1 MSVQDKYR
9 VLENA
14 FPEMLQGIGALI
26 QKAKIHNRFESV
38 HLSTEELQLLQKAK
52 ELSEVAILERWG
64 EQGDQDFK
72 ALCSTHFDIASQ
84 LPNDLKEE
92 YVLYEYIKL
101 ISCAYLG
108 ENWHMARQFIKQ
120 KMDELTS
127 IETKKSWNIRLLQK
141 SFLAL
146 IYLIKK
152 DNWKNVDR
160 AVTIIEEL
168 RAEQADFEASFL
180 SDQDGDVKPLASAEL
195 VSLYHFAKCI
205 ELVGTY
211 VLNGRPLEVETQLK
225 YHMGYSNEYASI
237 SQNITL
243 ELLLNYFEALAIKLI
258 RNTIWYST
266 RGINT
271 RVSAFNNHIS
281 EKADQGIFELLYPQ
295 REAIL
300 ESELLNPAH
309 NAIVVN
315 LPTSSGKTLIAE
327 YRILM
332 ALNQFAAEG
341 GWVAYVV
348 PTRALVNQI
357 YIDLKRDL
365 GPIGVKVEKVSGA
378 LDLDGF
384 EEALL
389 EQDLENPQDPQFDI
403 LVTTYE
409 KLHLMIR
416 QGYGTQDQRPLVLA
430 VVDEAHNIEDEHRGL
445 NLELLLTTI
454 KNDCEQGNFLLMT
467 PDVINSDEIS
477 KWLGG
482 DRGKPIH
489 LSLHWWQPNERVIG
503 ALKAEGSKRK
513 YDIKLKTLLSN
524 KGTFQVDEDILLA
537 EIEEGPMPISQ
548 FFGGNGNK
556 KKFSSLIATETLDIN
571 EPVVVL
577 ARYPG
582 DTFDIAKFLYEN
594 TTNEFEL
601 DTEVE
606 LVRKYVQD
614 EMGEKFPLVE
624 LLKKRIAVHSS
635 VLPDEIKLLI
645 EDLMGKGKL
654 QALVATT
661 TIAQGIN
668 FPISSVV
675 ISSHHYPARGFSKK
689 MPVRDFWNLAG
700 RVGRAGQNS
709 LGWVGFALKNNE
721 ELSEIAQ
728 YVKTAADDLKSQL
741 VNMINTALANPEIR
755 FEQWLF
761 RDPKWSGLLQ
771 YISHLY
777 KQSDDLSELISQLEQ
792 KLQSTFGYNELNDAQ
807 KSYLKENFRNYA
819 LSITSRDA
827 ALADAT
833 GFSTISLRWL
843 MSQLKDANLNIDDW
857 RSEQLFSQQ
866 NQSMKKLVDMM
877 LNTPEVRKEME
888 DAAPGGDPTD
898 MSSLSWLII
907 DWVNG
912 QSISYLASKYFSNLD
927 QAKAIEKCS
936 KALYRNIAHAATWG
950 LAAMQKMSESGI
962 NWKELS
968 EMNKRRLQNLPAMIH
983 YGVNTDEA
991 ILLRKNSIPRSI
1003 ATRLGELYHAEF
1015 GGEIFNQSSNEITE
1029 WIANL
1034 RNESWEE
1041 VKPTGSALT
1050 GSDYKKVWQKLTGM
1064 EDIS

>member
-14 FPEMLQGIGALI
+14 FPEMLEGIGALI
-26 QKAKIHNRFESV
+26 QKAKISNRFESV
-38 HLSTEELQLLQKAK
+38 RLSGEELQLLEKAK
-52 ELSEVAILERWG
+52 ELSEVAILERW
-64 EQGDQDFK
+64 EDKNDDFK
-72 ALCSTHFDIASQ
+72 AMCSTHFDIASQ
-84 LPNDLKEE
+84 LPIDMNEE
-92 YVLYEYIKL
+92 YLFYEYIKL

-120 KMDELTS
+120 KLGELTS
-127 IETKKSWNIRLLQK
+127 IEPNGNWNIRLMQK

-146 IYLIKK
+146 VYLVKK
-152 DNWKNVDR
+152 DNWEDVDH
-160 AVTIIEEL
+160 AVKTIEEL
-168 RAEQADFEASFL
+168 RGEQEDFEFSFL
-180 SDQDGDVKPLASAEL
+180 SEQSDNSKPLASAEL
-195 VSLYHFAKCI
+195 VSLYHFAKSV
-205 ELVGTY
+205 ELVGKY
-211 VLNGRPLEVETQLK
+211 VLNGRPTEVETQLN
-225 YHMGYSNEYASI
+225 YHLNYSKEYASL
-237 SQNITL
+237 SHNITL
-243 ELLLNYFEALAIKLI
+243 ELLLQFFEALATKLI

-266 RGINT
+266 RGINS

-281 EKADQGIFELLYPQ
+281 ERADQGIFELLYPQ

-300 ESELLNPAH
+300 EGELLNPAH

-315 LPTSSGKTLIAE
+315 LPTSSGKTMIAE

-389 EQDLENPQDPQFDI
+389 EKDLENPQQPQFDV

-416 QGYGTQDQRPLVLA
+416 QGYGVQEQRPLVLA

-454 KNDCEQGNFLLMT
+454 KNDCEKGNFLLMT
-467 PDVINSDEIS
+467 PDIINSDEIAN
-477 KWLGG
+477 WLGG
-482 DRGKPIH
+482 DRGKKIQ

-503 ALKAEGSKRK
+503 ALLAEGSRRK

-524 KGTFQVDEDILLA
+524 KGTFKVDEDIMLA

-548 FFGGNGNK
+548 FYGGNGNK
-556 KKFSSLIATETLDIN
+556 KKFSSLIAAEILDIK
-571 EPVVVL
+571 EPSVIL
-577 ARYPG
+577 ARNPG
-582 DTFDIAKFLYEN
+582 DTFDIAQILCEN
-594 TTNEFEL
+594 STNEFEE
-601 DTEVE
+601 DAEVE
-606 LVRKYVQD
+606 LVRRFIQD
-614 EMGEKFPLVE
+614 ELGEDFPLVE

-668 FPISSVV
+668 FPISSV
-675 ISSHHYPARGFSKK
+675 IMSTHFYPFGKE

-700 RVGRAGQNS
+700 RVGRAGQSS
-709 LGWVGFALKNNE
+709 LGWVGFALKNDDE
-721 ELSEIAQ
+721 RSKIAE
-728 YVKTAADDLKSQL
+728 YVKKAADHLKSQL
-741 VNMINTALANPEIR
+741 ARMVEVALSRPDIP
-755 FEQWLF
+755 FENWLF
-761 RDPKWSGLLQ
+761 YDAKWSGLLQ
-771 YISHLY
+771 YISHLH
-777 KQSDDLSELISQLEQ
+777 KQSEDLSILISQLEQ
-792 KLQSTFGYNELNDAQ
+792 KLQSTFGYSGLNEAQ
-807 KSYLKENFRNYA
+807 KNYLRENVREYARN
-819 LSITSRDA
+819 INPRDA
-827 ALADAT
+827 ALADET
-833 GFSTISLRWL
+833 GFSTVSLRRL
-843 MSQLKDANLNIDDW
+843 MGKLRDANLNGDDW
-857 RSEQLFSQQ
+857 RSDQLFSEQ

-877 LNTPEVRKEME
+877 LDTPEVQKAME

-898 MSSLSWLII
+898 MTSLSRLII

-912 QSISYLASKYFSNLD
+912 QDISYLADKYFSNLD

-950 LAAMQKMSESGI
+950 IAAMQKMSESGI
-962 NWKELS
+962 DWDSLS
-968 EMNKRRLQNLPAMIH
+968 ETDIRKLQNLPAMIH

-991 ILLRKNSIPRSI
+991 VLMRKNSVPRSI
-1003 ATRLGELYHAEF
+1003 ATRLGELYNAEF
-1015 GGEIFNQSSNEITE
+1015 GGEIFNQNTNDITNWIRKLDNET
-1029 WIANL
+1029 
-1034 RNESWEE
+1034 WEE
-1041 VKPTGSALT
+1041 VRPSNSVLS
-1050 GSDYKKVWQKLTGM
+1050 GSDYRKVWHKLTGV
-1064 EDIS
+1064 EE

>member
-14 FPEMLQGIGALI
+14 FPEMLEGIGALI
-26 QKAKIHNRFESV
+26 QKAKICNRFESV
-38 HLSTEELQLLQKAK
+38 HLSDQELELLEKAK
-52 ELSEVAILERWG
+52 ELSEVAILEHWD
-64 EQGDQDFK
+64 DQSNDFK

-84 LPNDLKEE
+84 LPIELDDE
-92 YVLYEYIKL
+92 YLFYEYIKL
-101 ISCAYLG
+101 ICCAYLG

-127 IETKKSWNIRLLQK
+127 IEPNGNWNIRLLQK

-152 DNWKNVDR
+152 DDWEDVDR
-160 AVTIIEEL
+160 AVKTIEEL
-168 RAEQADFEASFL
+168 RGEQEDFETSFL
-180 SDQDGDVKPLASAEL
+180 SSKSENSKPLASAEL
-195 VSLYHFAKCI
+195 VSLYHFAKSV
-205 ELVGTY
+205 ELVGKY
-211 VLNGRPLEVETQLK
+211 VLNGRPTEVETQLN
-225 YHMGYSNEYASI
+225 YHLNYSKEYASL
-237 SQNITL
+237 SRNVML
-243 ELLLNYFEALAIKLI
+243 ELLLQYFEALANKLI

-266 RGINT
+266 KGINS
-271 RVSAFNNHIS
+271 RISAFNKHIS

-300 ESELLNPAH
+300 EEGLLNPAH
-309 NAIVVN
+309 NAVVVN
-315 LPTSSGKTLIAE
+315 LPTSSGKTMIAE

-389 EQDLENPQDPQFDI
+389 EKDLEDPQHPQFDV

-416 QGYGTQDQRPLVLA
+416 QGYGVQEQRPLVLA

-445 NLELLLTTI
+445 NLELLLSTI
-454 KNDCEQGNFLLMT
+454 KNDCEKGNFLLMT
-467 PDVINSDEIS
+467 PDVVNSNEIAN
-477 KWLGG
+477 WLGG

-503 ALKAEGSKRK
+503 ALLAEGSRRK

-524 KGTFQVDEDILLA
+524 KGTFKVDEDIVLA

-548 FFGGNGNK
+548 FYGGNGNK
-556 KKFSSLIATETLDIN
+556 KKFSSLLASEIVDIR
-571 EPVVVL
+571 EPSVIL
-577 ARYPG
+577 ARNPG
-582 DTFDIAKFLYEN
+582 DTFDIARFIHN
-594 TTNEFEL
+594 HSTNEFEQ
-601 DTEVE
+601 DDEVE
-606 LVRKYVQD
+606 LVQKFVQD
-614 EMGEKFPLVE
+614 ELGEEFPLVE
-624 LLKKRIAVHSS
+624 LLEKRIAVHSS

-668 FPISSVV
+668 FPISSV
-675 ISSHHYPARGFSKK
+675 IMSTHYYPYKE

-700 RVGRAGQNS
+700 RVGRAGQSS
-709 LGWVGFALKNNE
+709 LGWVGFALKNDE
-721 ELSEIAQ
+721 ELSKVAQ
-728 YVKTAADDLKSQL
+728 YVQSAADGLRSQL
-741 VNMINTALANPEIR
+741 VNMINKALANPEIP
-755 FEQWLF
+755 FERWLF
-761 RDPKWSGLLQ
+761 YDSKWSGLLQ

-777 KQSDDLSELISQLEQ
+777 KQSEDLSVLITQLEQ
-792 KLQSTFGYNELNDAQ
+792 KLQSTFGYNDLNETQ
-807 KSYLKENFRNYA
+807 KGYLRDNIKEYARN
-819 LSITSRDA
+819 INPRDA
-827 ALADAT
+827 ALADET
-833 GFSTISLRWL
+833 GFSTVSLRRL
-843 MSQLKDANLNIDDW
+843 MGQLKDANLNVNDW
-857 RSEQLFSQQ
+857 RSEQLFSEQ

-877 LNTPEVRKEME
+877 LRTPEVRKAME

-898 MSSLSWLII
+898 MTSLSRLII

-912 QSISYLASKYFSNLD
+912 QGISYLANKYFSNLD

-950 LAAMQKMSESGI
+950 IAAMQKMSESGI
-962 NWKELS
+962 DWDDLS
-968 EMNKRRLQNLPAMIH
+968 ETDIRKFQNLPAMIH

-991 ILLRKNSIPRSI
+991 VLMRKNNIPRSI
-1003 ATRLGELYHAEF
+1003 ATRLGELYSAEF
-1015 GGEIFNQSSNEITE
+1015 GGEIFSQNSDQITSWISN
-1029 WIANL
+1029 L
-1034 RNESWEE
+1034 QNETWNE
-1041 VKPTGSALT
+1041 VKPSDSVLS
-1050 GSDYKKVWQKLTGM
+1050 GSDYKRVWQKLTGV
-1064 EDIS
+1064 EES

>member
-14 FPEMLQGIGALI
+14 FPEMLKGIGALI
-26 QKAKIHNRFESV
+26 QKAKICNRFESV
-38 HLSTEELQLLQKAK
+38 HLSDQELELLEKAK
-52 ELSEVAILERWG
+52 ELSEIAILERW
-64 EQGDQDFK
+64 EDQGDEFK
-72 ALCSTHFDIASQ
+72 AICSTHFDIASQ
-84 LPNDLKEE
+84 LPIDLDEE
-92 YVLYEYIKL
+92 YLFYEYIKL

-120 KMDELTS
+120 KIGELTS
-127 IETKKSWNIRLLQK
+127 LEPNGSWNIRLMQK

-146 IYLIKK
+146 VYLIKK
-152 DNWKNVDR
+152 DNWEDVDH
-160 AVTIIEEL
+160 AVKTIEEL
-168 RAEQADFEASFL
+168 RGEQEDFENSFL
-180 SDQDGDVKPLASAEL
+180 SEQNDNSKPLASAEL
-195 VSLYHFAKCI
+195 VSLYHFAKSV
-205 ELVGTY
+205 ELVGKY
-211 VLNGRPLEVETQLK
+211 VLNGRPTEVETQLN
-225 YHMGYSNEYASI
+225 YHLNYSKEYASL

-243 ELLLNYFEALAIKLI
+243 ELLLQYFEALAKKLI

-266 RGINT
+266 RGINS
-271 RVSAFNNHIS
+271 RVSAFNKHIS
-281 EKADQGIFELLYPQ
+281 ERADQGIFELLYPQ
-295 REAIL
+295 RESIL
-300 ESELLNPAH
+300 EGELLNPAH

-315 LPTSSGKTLIAE
+315 LPTSSGKTMIAE

-389 EQDLENPQDPQFDI
+389 ERDLENPQHPQFDV

-416 QGYGTQDQRPLVLA
+416 QGYGAQELRPLVLA

-454 KNDCEQGNFLLMT
+454 KNDCEKGNFLLMT
-467 PDVINSDEIS
+467 PDIINSDEIAN
-477 KWLGG
+477 WLGG
-482 DRGKPIH
+482 DRGKKIQ

-503 ALKAEGSKRK
+503 ALLAEGSRRK

-524 KGTFQVDEDILLA
+524 KGTFKVDEDIVLA
-537 EIEEGPMPISQ
+537 EIDEGPMPISQ
-548 FFGGNGNK
+548 FYGGNGNK
-556 KKFSSLIATETLDIN
+556 KKFSSLLASEIIDIR
-571 EPVVVL
+571 EPSVIL
-577 ARYPG
+577 ARDPG
-582 DTFDIAKFLYEN
+582 STFDVAQFVYEN
-594 TTNEFEL
+594 STNQFEE
-601 DTEVE
+601 DDEVE
-606 LVRKYVQD
+606 LVRRFVQD
-614 EMGEKFPLVE
+614 ELGANFPLVE

-668 FPISSVV
+668 FPISSV
-675 ISSHHYPARGFSKK
+675 IMSTHYYPFGKE

-700 RVGRAGQNS
+700 RVGRAGQSS
-709 LGWVGFALKNNE
+709 LGWVGFALKNDD
-721 ELSEIAQ
+721 ELSKIVG
-728 YVKTAADDLKSQL
+728 YVQNAADDLRSQL
-741 VNMINTALANPEIR
+741 VNMINAALANPEIR
-755 FEQWLF
+755 FERWLF

-777 KQSDDLSELISQLEQ
+777 RQSEDLSVLISQLEQ
-792 KLQSTFGYNELNDAQ
+792 KLQSTFGYGRLNETQ
-807 KSYLKENFRNYA
+807 KSYLRDNIREYARN
-819 LSITSRDA
+819 INPRDA
-827 ALADAT
+827 ALADET
-833 GFSTISLRWL
+833 GFSTISLRNL
-843 MSQLKDANLNIDDW
+843 MGDLREANFDVDDW
-857 RSEQLFSQQ
+857 KSDQLFSQQ

-877 LNTPEVRKEME
+877 LKTPEVRKAME

-898 MSSLSWLII
+898 MTSLSRLII

-912 QSISYLASKYFSNLD
+912 QDISYLANTYFSDLD

-950 LAAMQKMSESGI
+950 IAAMQKMSESGI
-962 NWKELS
+962 DWDSLS
-968 EMNKRRLQNLPAMIH
+968 ETDIRKLQNLPAMIH

-991 ILLRKNSIPRSI
+991 VLMRKNSVPRSI
-1003 ATRLGELYHAEF
+1003 ATRLGELYNAEF
-1015 GGEIFNQSSNEITE
+1015 GGEIFNQNTDDITT
-1029 WIANL
+1029 WIKEL
-1034 RNESWEE
+1034 DNESWDDIRPSGA
-1041 VKPTGSALT
+1041 VLSGD
-1050 GSDYKKVWQKLTGM
+1050 DYKRVWKKLTGI
-1064 EDIS
+1064 E